1 MSQMASSPPA
11 ATVSATTHAVSAT
24 MIPATPIDHRKLI
37 LNTVSDPAAAAIVSE
52 LNSTVR
58 PAVRSVVRMATSG
71 DRPLAIS
78 SRNRDTM
85 NKE

>member
-1 MSQMASSPPA
+1 
-11 ATVSATTHAVSAT
+11 
-24 MIPATPIDHRKLI
+24 LI

-58 PAVRSVVRMATSG
+58 PAVRSVVPMATSG

-85 NKE
+85 NSE